1 MKKIFMP
8 AFTIA
13 FLLSMLTINKMY
25 ANEPDSAYIFA
36 YATTKNNNHNGL
48 HFAWSLDKK
57 EWHPIGP
64 EHSYIRSDYGRWGS
78 QKRMIS
84 PFVFHSKDGMWH
96 SVWTLNEQDGA
107 FAHAS
112 SPDLIQWGRQ
122 SYPIV
127 MENGNCL
134 TPVISFDSSKNKYII
149 SWISE
154 TESGEKTFS
163 VTTDNFKEYS
173 KATVAAN
180 IPTEREIFTISGTKE
195 TGTIHRVKWT
205 TVKELIQAQQLSAF
219 KGNLN
224 GETTR
229 EDATRFASLEPVEV
243 AIKAD
248 KSRTREI
255 SDMLMGIFY
264 EDINYAAD
272 GGLYAEL
279 VQNRGFEYNPSDKL
293 GSDKNWNSRKAW
305 SVINT
310 ESFQID
316 SISPVHPNNKHYA
329 VLQVDKKGTALINE
343 GFDGIPVKSGEKYNF
358 SVFART
364 PESNTGPLIIR
375 LIDKLGNTVAESRTK
390 KLSKNW
396 VKYEVVLTAK
406 ETVPDTKISIEPQII
421 GRVDLDMISL
431 FPQKTFKGRRNG
443 MRADIA
449 QTLADMKPTFVR
461 FPGGCVAHGDGLD
474 NIYHWK
480 HTIGPL
486 EERIPQR
493 NIWNYHQSFG
503 LGYFEY
509 FQFCEDIGAQPIP
522 IVAAGV
528 PCQNS
533 GHHGCAIGGQQGGIP
548 MSEMD
553 AYVQDVLDL
562 VEYANGDITTEWGR
576 KRAEAG
582 HPKPFNLKY
591 IGVGNEDL
599 ITDIFEERFT
609 MIYNALK
616 EKHPE
621 ITVIGTVG
629 PFFEGT
635 DYVEGWKLAD
645 KLEIP
650 IVDEHY
656 YNPPGWYIH
665 NQDFYDKYD
674 RSKSKVYLGE
684 YAAHLPGRPNNIES
698 ALTEALHLC
707 NVERNG
713 DIVVMTSYAPLLARE
728 GNTQWNPDLI
738 YFNNT
743 EVKPTVG
750 YWVQQLFGQN
760 IGDEY
765 IFSDIK
771 LSNNWDVVTKRI
783 AKSIVRDSKTGD
795 LIVKLV
801 NLLPIEVKAS
811 IDLSEYNIT
820 TRSAVK
826 TILTG
831 TPDDRLAKPV
841 TENVQFNGQD
851 TFPPYSFTI
860 IRIKQ

>member
-1 MKKIFMP
+1 
-8 AFTIA
+8 
-13 FLLSMLTINKMY
+13 ML
-25 ANEPDSAYIFA
+25 F
-36 YATTKNNNHNGL
+36 
-48 HFAWSLDKK
+48 
-57 EWHPIGP
+57 
-64 EHSYIRSDYGRWGS
+64 RS
-78 QKRMIS
+78 
-84 PFVFHSKDGMWH
+84 
-96 SVWTLNEQDGA
+96 
-107 FAHAS
+107 
-112 SPDLIQWGRQ
+112 
-122 SYPIV
+122 
-127 MENGNCL
+127 
-134 TPVISFDSSKNKYII
+134 
-149 SWISE
+149 
-154 TESGEKTFS
+154 
-163 VTTDNFKEYS
+163 
-173 KATVAAN
+173 
-180 IPTEREIFTISGTKE
+180 
-195 TGTIHRVKWT
+195 
-205 TVKELIQAQQLSAF
+205 
-219 KGNLN
+219 
-224 GETTR
+224 
-229 EDATRFASLEPVEV
+229 
-243 AIKAD
+243 
-248 KSRTREI
+248 
-255 SDMLMGIFY
+255 
-264 EDINYAAD
+264 
-272 GGLYAEL
+272 
-279 VQNRGFEYNPSDKL
+279 
-293 GSDKNWNSRKAW
+293 
-305 SVINT
+305 
-310 ESFQID
+310 
-316 SISPVHPNNKHYA
+316 
-329 VLQVDKKGTALINE
+329 
-343 GFDGIPVKSGEKYNF
+343 
-358 SVFART
+358 
-364 PESNTGPLIIR
+364 
-375 LIDKLGNTVAESRTK
+375 
-390 KLSKNW
+390 
-396 VKYEVVLTAK
+396 
-406 ETVPDTKISIEPQII
+406 
-421 GRVDLDMISL
+421 
-431 FPQKTFKGRRNG
+431 
-443 MRADIA
+443 
-449 QTLADMKPTFVR
+449 
-461 FPGGCVAHGDGLD
+461 
-474 NIYHWK
+474 
-480 HTIGPL
+480 
-486 EERIPQR
+486 
-493 NIWNYHQSFG
+493 
-503 LGYFEY
+503 
-509 FQFCEDIGAQPIP
+509 
-522 IVAAGV
+522 
-528 PCQNS
+528 
-533 GHHGCAIGGQQGGIP
+533 
-548 MSEMD
+548 
-553 AYVQDVLDL
+553 
-562 VEYANGDITTEWGR
+562 
-576 KRAEAG
+576 
-582 HPKPFNLKY
+582 
-591 IGVGNEDL
+591 
-599 ITDIFEERFT
+599 ERFT

-771 LSNNWDVVTKRI
+771 LSNNWDAVTKRI

-851 TFPPYSFTI
+851 SFPPYSFTI

>member
-1 MKKIFMP
+1 
-8 AFTIA
+8 
-13 FLLSMLTINKMY
+13 
-25 ANEPDSAYIFA
+25 
-36 YATTKNNNHNGL
+36 
-48 HFAWSLDKK
+48 
-57 EWHPIGP
+57 
-64 EHSYIRSDYGRWGS
+64 
-78 QKRMIS
+78 
-84 PFVFHSKDGMWH
+84 
-96 SVWTLNEQDGA
+96 
-107 FAHAS
+107 
-112 SPDLIQWGRQ
+112 
-122 SYPIV
+122 
-127 MENGNCL
+127 
-134 TPVISFDSSKNKYII
+134 
-149 SWISE
+149 
-154 TESGEKTFS
+154 
-163 VTTDNFKEYS
+163 
-173 KATVAAN
+173 
-180 IPTEREIFTISGTKE
+180 
-195 TGTIHRVKWT
+195 
-205 TVKELIQAQQLSAF
+205 
-219 KGNLN
+219 
-224 GETTR
+224 
-229 EDATRFASLEPVEV
+229 
-243 AIKAD
+243 
-248 KSRTREI
+248 
-255 SDMLMGIFY
+255 
-264 EDINYAAD
+264 
-272 GGLYAEL
+272 
-279 VQNRGFEYNPSDKL
+279 
-293 GSDKNWNSRKAW
+293 
-305 SVINT
+305 
-310 ESFQID
+310 
-316 SISPVHPNNKHYA
+316 
-329 VLQVDKKGTALINE
+329 
-343 GFDGIPVKSGEKYNF
+343 
-358 SVFART
+358 
-364 PESNTGPLIIR
+364 
-375 LIDKLGNTVAESRTK
+375 
-390 KLSKNW
+390 
-396 VKYEVVLTAK
+396 
-406 ETVPDTKISIEPQII
+406 
-421 GRVDLDMISL
+421 
-431 FPQKTFKGRRNG
+431 
-443 MRADIA
+443 
-449 QTLADMKPTFVR
+449 
-461 FPGGCVAHGDGLD
+461 
-474 NIYHWK
+474 
-480 HTIGPL
+480 
-486 EERIPQR
+486 
-493 NIWNYHQSFG
+493 
-503 LGYFEY
+503 
-509 FQFCEDIGAQPIP
+509 
-522 IVAAGV
+522 
-528 PCQNS
+528 
-533 GHHGCAIGGQQGGIP
+533 